1 MLRNCLTAMTALLL
15 VIVFALPANAERIAL
30 IIGNSKYEHTT
41 ALANPSNDAKD
52 MAKALQAVGFKVML
66 GLDLDRRAF
75 DLKIRD
81 YANALAEADDA
92 IFYYAGHALQVGGQ
106 NYLIPVD
113 AQLDRERD
121 LDFTAVRLSFILRQM
136 ELERQDK
143 TNIIILD
150 ACRDNPLARNLAR
163 SMGTRSTAVGVGLA
177 QVKSGV
183 GSFIAFSTQPGNVA
197 LDGSGRNSPF
207 TAALV
212 KRIPTPGQSINALM
226 IGVRKDVLAATKGKQ
241 VPWDHSALTGDFYFA
256 AGTSTATGQQTR
268 KLISAETVVR
278 IAQLRERIQRLHEEE
293 KDIQQ
298 TIFQNFR
305 DRASETDAKTR
316 QKIQRDVM
324 RLNIRKSRKIQQR
337 LKLKAE
343 LTKLEKAA
351 NLESSK

>member
-1 MLRNCLTAMTALLL
+1 MLRYCFTVVTAVML
-15 VIVFALPANAERIAL
+15 VILFASRAQAERIAL
-30 IIGNSKYEHTT
+30 IIGNAKYQHTT
-41 ALANPSNDAKD
+41 ALANPVNDAND
-52 MAKALQAVGFKVML
+52 MAKALRAVGFKVML

-75 DLKIRD
+75 DLKIRE
-81 YANALAEADDA
+81 YANALADADDA

-113 AQLDRERD
+113 AELDRERD

-136 ELERQDK
+136 ELDRQDK
-143 TNIIILD
+143 TNIIFLD

-163 SMGTRSTAVGVGLA
+163 SMGTRSAAVGVGLA

-197 LDGSGRNSPF
+197 LDGAGRNSPF
-207 TAALV
+207 TSALV

-256 AGTSTATGQQTR
+256 GTTSSGDGQPKR
-268 KLISAETVVR
+268 KLISAETLVR
-278 IAQLRERIQRLHEEE
+278 IAQLRERIQRLKEEE

-298 TIFQNFR
+298 TIFQHFR
-305 DRASETDAKTR
+305 DRASETDAKAR

-324 RLNIRKSRKIQQR
+324 RLNMRKSRKLQQR
-337 LKLKAE
+337 LRLKAE
-343 LTKLEKAA
+343 LVELEKAA
-351 NLESSK
+351 ELKSSE